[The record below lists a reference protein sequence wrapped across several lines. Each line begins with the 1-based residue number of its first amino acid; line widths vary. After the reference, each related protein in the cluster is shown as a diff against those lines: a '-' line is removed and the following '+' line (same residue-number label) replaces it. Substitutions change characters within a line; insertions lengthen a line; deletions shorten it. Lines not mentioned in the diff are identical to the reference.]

1 MEDKK
6 ELYPDNLLAD
16 IFGDDFKSGR
26 VLADKPGDFD
36 ATLEYVLRSCLS
48 ERGQRVISMRYKMN
62 MGYKDIAA
70 MLNMEMSNVH
80 NAIQQPLRR
89 LQHYRIKQMLEK
101 GMVAFIESVRHED
114 LAFYVGLIKKSPAMK
129 DEEKQKVIAVVMRTK
144 MPEEGLDTISIE
156 MLDIPVRAYNILRQ
170 NGVETIKDL
179 LDMGGE
185 RLLTLP
191 KLGAHSAEIVKTA
204 VRQKFCCVIK

>member
-70 MLNMEMSNVH
+70 MLNMGMSNVH

-89 LQHYRIKQMLEK
+89 LQHY
-101 GMVAFIESVRHED
+101 

-129 DEEKQKVIAVVMRTK
+129 DEEKQKAIAVVMRTK

-179 LDMGGE
+179 LDMGEE

-191 KLGAHSAEIVKTA
+191 KLGARSAEIVKTA
-204 VRQKFCCVIK
+204 VRQKFGCVIK

>member
-1 MEDKK
+1 
-6 ELYPDNLLAD
+6 
-16 IFGDDFKSGR
+16 
-26 VLADKPGDFD
+26 
-36 ATLEYVLRSCLS
+36 
-48 ERGQRVISMRYKMN
+48 
-62 MGYKDIAA
+62 
-70 MLNMEMSNVH
+70 
-80 NAIQQPLRR
+80 
-89 LQHYRIKQMLEK
+89 
-101 GMVAFIESVRHED
+101 
-114 LAFYVGLIKKSPAMK
+114 MK

-179 LDMGGE
+179 LDMGEE

-204 VRQKFCCVIK
+204 VRQKFGCVIK